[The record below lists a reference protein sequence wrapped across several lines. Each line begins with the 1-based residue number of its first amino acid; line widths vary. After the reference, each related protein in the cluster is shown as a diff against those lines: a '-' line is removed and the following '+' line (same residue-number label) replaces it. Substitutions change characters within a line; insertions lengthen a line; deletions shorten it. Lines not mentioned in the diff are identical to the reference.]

1 VKDNLF
7 PENQKGFTL
16 IELMVVVVI
25 LSLIILG
32 LVTFFTGGARSWI
45 AGQSQLKAQREA
57 RQTMD
62 WMVKE
67 IRVGKEIV
75 DGSDISVTVKIPVF
89 DSDGLISGYNN
100 INYELDGTTIQRED
114 VPLIDN
120 VLKESGESIF
130 TYYNNSGVE
139 VSTPDST
146 VSKLQINLKVDV
158 DDDGRPDITLN
169 SDIDLRNYGL

>member
-1 VKDNLF
+1 MKDNLF

-32 LVTFFTGGARSWI
+32 LVTLFTGGARSWI